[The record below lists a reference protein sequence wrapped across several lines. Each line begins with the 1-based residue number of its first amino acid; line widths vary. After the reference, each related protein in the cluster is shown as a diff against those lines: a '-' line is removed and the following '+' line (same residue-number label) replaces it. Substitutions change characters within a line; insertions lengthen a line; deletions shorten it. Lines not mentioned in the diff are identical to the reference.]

1 VAAPPG
7 HGGLAELS
15 MQTLPIDP
23 LLPELRRT
31 LTHQCNAVLQ
41 AAPGAGKTTRVPLA
55 LLDAPWLQNR
65 KIIMLEPRRLA
76 ARAAAR
82 YMAASLG
89 ERVGETVGYRVHLD
103 NRVGPATRIEV
114 VTEGI
119 LARMLQQD
127 PTLEAAGLVIFDEFH
142 ERSLAGD
149 LGLALCLDSQSVL
162 REDLRL
168 LLMSATLDGDALA
181 QLLGGAP
188 LLSSTGRSFP
198 VTQLYRPV
206 RAHFAR
212 ERRAFCHEVARQVLA
227 ALRDEEGSILVFLP
241 GVGEIRQLQT
251 LLQAAPLDE
260 SVLLAPLYGQLSAW
274 SQDAAIQ
281 PAAAGRR
288 KVVLATAIAETSL
301 TIEGIRVVIDAGLTR
316 LLRFD
321 PNTGLSRL
329 VTVPVS
335 QASAEQRCG
344 RAGRL
349 QAGACYRLWS
359 QQQRLLARS
368 TPEILQADLTQLV
381 LELAQWGVRDVA
393 QLRWLDEPPAAHL
406 AQATVLLQ
414 QLGALDAAARITSH
428 GGDMLQFG
436 THPRLAHMML
446 KGQSLGVGALA
457 CELAAL
463 LGERDPL
470 AAGDGRDADI
480 TLRVELLRKIRKA
493 AASDG
498 LLQQIRNTAAQWQ
511 RQLRCEPHPPDHSDL
526 SMAGVLLAFAY
537 PDRVARRRA
546 GSDNRFLMSNGR
558 GALFIDAE
566 PLAAEDM
573 IVAAHLDGAREAR
586 IHLAARVQ
594 NEQLRQTH
602 ATLLTTVTHVDWDE
616 REGCVQARRQVRLGE
631 VVLDDEP
638 WKEAD
643 PQDVAQAL
651 LTGIR
656 RLGVAALPWDAV
668 SRELQAR
675 LCFMRGLEPESW
687 PDVSDSALLDTLA
700 SWLLPYLTGLSR
712 LTQLK
717 RLDMHAI
724 LLAQLDWPAQRRLDE
739 QAPTHLRVPSG
750 SRVRLD
756 YSQATPVLAVRLQEM
771 FGLTETPRVAAGR
784 VPVLLHLLSPA
795 RRPVQITQDLAAFWQ
810 GSYHDVRKELKGR
823 YPKHHWP
830 EDPLSAQATTRTRR
844 KTLN

>member
-1 VAAPPG
+1 M
-7 HGGLAELS
+7 AELN

-31 LTHQCNAVLQ
+31 LAQQCNAVLQ

-82 YMAASLG
+82 FMAKSLG
-89 ERVGETVGYRVHLD
+89 ERVGETVGYRVHLE
-103 NRVGPATRIEV
+103 NRVGAATRIEV

-127 PTLEAAGLVIFDEFH
+127 PSLEAVGLVIFDEFH
-142 ERSLAGD
+142 ERSLAAD
-149 LGLALCLDSQSVL
+149 LGLALCLDSQSAL

-168 LLMSATLDGDALA
+168 LLMSATLDVDTVTR
-181 QLLGGAP
+181 LLGDAP
-188 LLSSTGRSFP
+188 LLSSAGRSFP
-198 VTQLYRPV
+198 VTQHYRPV

-227 ALRDEEGSILVFLP
+227 ALRDEGGSILVFLP
-241 GVGEIRQLQT
+241 GAGEIRLVHT
-251 LLQAAPLDE
+251 LLQAAPLHD
-260 SVLLAPLYGQLSAW
+260 SVLLAPLYGQLSARA
-274 SQDAAIQ
+274 QDAAIQ
-281 PAAAGRR
+281 PAVAGRR

-316 LLRFD
+316 QLRFD
-321 PNTGLSRL
+321 PNTGLSQL

-349 QAGACYRLWS
+349 QAGVCYRLWT
-359 QQQRLLARS
+359 QQQRLLPRS
-368 TPEILQADLTQLV
+368 TPEILQADLTPLV
-381 LELAQWGVRDVA
+381 LELAQWGVRDVT

-428 GGDMLQFG
+428 GRDMLQFG
-436 THPRLAHMML
+436 THPRLAHMVL
-446 KGQSLGVGALA
+446 KGQLLGAGALA

-470 AAGDGRDADI
+470 AAAAGRDADI
-480 TLRVELLRKIRKA
+480 TLRVELLRRIRKVP

-498 LLQQIRNTAAQWQ
+498 LLRQIRATATQWQ
-511 RQLRCEPHPPDHSDL
+511 RQLRCGPHPPDHSDL

-537 PDRVARRRA
+537 PDRIALRRA
-546 GSDNRFLMSNGR
+546 GSDNRFIMSNGR
-558 GALFIDAE
+558 GALFIDAQ

-573 IVAAHLDGAREAR
+573 IVAAHLDGSREAR
-586 IHLAARVQ
+586 IFLAARVQ
-594 NEQLRQTH
+594 GEQLRDTH
-602 ATLLTTVTHVDWDE
+602 AALMSTVTHVDWDE

-631 VVLDDEP
+631 VVLDDES

-643 PQDVAQAL
+643 PQAVAQAL

-656 RLGVAALPWDAV
+656 RQGLAVLPWNAA
-668 SRELQAR
+668 SRERQAR
-675 LCFMRGLEPESW
+675 LCFMRCLEPESW
-687 PDVSDSALLDTLA
+687 PDVSDSALLATLE

-712 LTQLK
+712 LAHLK

-724 LLAQLDWPAQRRLDE
+724 LLSQLDWPAQRRLDE
-739 QAPTHLRVPSG
+739 QAPTHLQVPSG
-750 SRVRLD
+750 TRVRLD
-756 YSQATPVLAVRLQEM
+756 YSQTPPILAVRLQEM
-771 FGLTETPRVAAGR
+771 FGLTRTPCIAAGR

-830 EDPLSAQATTRTRR
+830 EDPLLAQATTRTRR
-844 KTLN
+844 KPAS

>member
-1 VAAPPG
+1 M
-7 HGGLAELS
+7 AELS
-15 MQTLPIDP
+15 MHSLPIDQ
-23 LLPELRRT
+23 LLPDLRRT
-31 LTHQCNAVLQ
+31 LTQECNAVLQ

-82 YMAASLG
+82 FMAKSLG

-103 NRVGPATRIEV
+103 NRVGPATRVEV

-149 LGLALCLDSQSVL
+149 LGLALCLDSQSAL

-168 LLMSATLDGDALA
+168 LLMSATLDGDAVA
-181 QLLGGAP
+181 QLLGDAP
-188 LLSSTGRSFP
+188 LLSSAGRSFP
-198 VTQLYRPV
+198 VTQQYRPV

-241 GVGEIRQLQT
+241 GAGEIRQLQA
-251 LLQAAPLDE
+251 LLEAAPLDE
-260 SVLLAPLYGQLSAW
+260 SVLLAPLYGQLSAQA
-274 SQDAAIQ
+274 QDAAIQ

-316 LLRFD
+316 QLRFD
-321 PNTGLSRL
+321 PNTGLSQL

-349 QAGACYRLWS
+349 QAGVCYRLWS
-359 QQQRLLARS
+359 QQQTLLARS
-368 TPEILQADLTQLV
+368 TPEILQADLTPLV
-381 LELAQWGVRDVA
+381 LELAQWGVRDVT

-428 GGDMLQFG
+428 GRDMLQFG

-446 KGQSLGVGALA
+446 KGQSLGAGVLA

-463 LGERDPL
+463 LGERDPMT
-470 AAGDGRDADI
+470 ASAGRDADI
-480 TLRVELLRKIRKA
+480 TLRVELLRKIRKSP

-498 LLQQIRNTAAQWQ
+498 LLRQIRATAAQWQ
-511 RQLRCEPHPPDHSDL
+511 RQLRCEPHPPDHADL

-537 PDRVARRRA
+537 PDRIARRRA
-546 GSDNRFLMSNGR
+546 GSDNRFIMSNGR

-594 NEQLRQTH
+594 NEQLRDTH
-602 ATLLTTVTHVDWDE
+602 AALLTTVTHVDWDE

-643 PQDVAQAL
+643 PQAVAQAL

-656 RLGVAALPWDAV
+656 RQGIAVLPWDAA

-687 PDVSDSALLDTLA
+687 PDVSDSALLATLE
-700 SWLLPYLTGLSR
+700 SWLLPYITELSR
-712 LTQLK
+712 LTHLK
-717 RLDMHAI
+717 RLDLHAI
-724 LLAQLDWPAQRRLDE
+724 LLAQLDWPAQQRLDE

-771 FGLTETPRVAAGR
+771 FGLTETPRIAAGR
-784 VPVLLHLLSPA
+784 VPLLLHLLSPA

-810 GSYHDVRKELKGR
+810 GSYHDVRRELKGR

-830 EDPLSAQATTRTRR
+830 EDPLRAQATTRTRR
-844 KTLN
+844 KTVN

>member
-1 VAAPPG
+1 MAK
-7 HGGLAELS
+7 LS
-15 MQTLPIDP
+15 MQTLPIDT

-31 LTHQCNAVLQ
+31 LTQHCNAVLQ

-82 YMAASLG
+82 YMANSLG
-89 ERVGETVGYRVHLD
+89 ERVGETVGYRVHLE
-103 NRVGPATRIEV
+103 NRVGPATRVEV

-127 PTLEAAGLVIFDEFH
+127 PSLEAVGLVIFDEFH

-149 LGLALCLDSQSVL
+149 LGLALCLDSQSAL
-162 REDLRL
+162 REELRL
-168 LLMSATLDGDALA
+168 LLMSATLDGDAVT
-181 QLLGGAP
+181 QLLGDAP
-188 LLSSTGRSFP
+188 LLSSAGRSFP
-198 VTQLYRPV
+198 VTQHYRPV
-206 RAHFAR
+206 RAHFVR
-212 ERRAFCHEVARQVLA
+212 ERRTFCHEVAVQVLA

-241 GVGEIRQLQT
+241 GAGEIRQLQV

-260 SVLLAPLYGQLSAW
+260 SVLLAPLYGQLSARA
-274 SQDAAIQ
+274 QDAAIQ
-281 PAAAGRR
+281 PAAAGSR

-316 LLRFD
+316 QLRFD
-321 PNTGLSRL
+321 PNTGLSQL

-349 QAGACYRLWS
+349 QEGVCYRLWA
-359 QQQRLLARS
+359 QQQTLLAQS
-368 TPEILQADLTQLV
+368 TPEILQADLTPLV
-381 LELAQWGVRDVA
+381 LELAQWGVRDVT
-393 QLRWLDEPPAAHL
+393 QLCWLDEPPAAHL
-406 AQATVLLQ
+406 AQATELLQ
-414 QLGALDAAARITSH
+414 QLGALDTVARITSH
-428 GGDMLQFG
+428 GRDMVRFG

-446 KGQSLGVGALA
+446 NGKSLGVAALA

-470 AAGDGRDADI
+470 AAAAGRDADI

-493 AASDG
+493 SAASDG
-498 LLQQIRNTAAQWQ
+498 LLRQIRATAAQWQ
-511 RQLRCEPHPPDHSDL
+511 RQLRCEPHPQDHSDL

-537 PDRVARRRA
+537 PDRIARRRA
-546 GSDNRFLMSNGR
+546 GSDNRFIMSNGR
-558 GALFIDAE
+558 GALFVEAE
-566 PLAAEDM
+566 PMAAEDM
-573 IVAAHLDGAREAR
+573 IVAAHLDGSREAR
-586 IHLAARVQ
+586 IFLAAAVQ
-594 NEQLRQTH
+594 GEQLRDTH
-602 ATLLTTVTHVDWDE
+602 AALLTTATHVDWDE

-643 PQDVAQAL
+643 PEAVAQAL
-651 LTGIR
+651 LTGLR
-656 RLGVAALPWDAV
+656 KQGAAALPWDGA

-675 LCFMRGLEPESW
+675 LCFMQGLEPECW
-687 PDVSDSALLDTLA
+687 PDVSDTALMATLE
-700 SWLLPYLTGLSR
+700 SWLLPYITGMSR
-712 LTQLK
+712 LAHLK
-717 RLDMHAI
+717 RLDLPAI
-724 LLAQLDWPAQRRLDE
+724 LQAQLDWPARQRLDE

-771 FGLTETPRVAAGR
+771 FGLTETPCIAAGR

-810 GSYHDVRKELKGR
+810 GSYHDVRKEMKGR

-830 EDPLSAQATTRTRR
+830 DDPLVAQATTRTRR
-844 KTLN
+844 KPAN

>member
-1 VAAPPG
+1 MAK
-7 HGGLAELS
+7 LS
-15 MQTLPIDP
+15 KQSLPIDQ
-23 LLPELRRT
+23 LLPDLRRT
-31 LTHQCNAVLQ
+31 LTQECNAVLQ

-82 YMAASLG
+82 YMAKSLG

-127 PTLEAAGLVIFDEFH
+127 PSLEAAGLVIFDEFH

-149 LGLALCLDSQSVL
+149 LGLALCLDSQSAL
-162 REDLRL
+162 REELRL
-168 LLMSATLDGDALA
+168 LLMSATLDGDAVA
-181 QLLGGAP
+181 RLLGDAP
-188 LLSSTGRSFP
+188 LLSSAGRSFP
-198 VTQLYRPV
+198 VIQLYRPV

-241 GVGEIRQLQT
+241 GAGEIRLVQS
-251 LLQAAPLDE
+251 LLEAPLDE
-260 SVLLAPLYGQLSAW
+260 SVLLAPLYGQLSAQA
-274 SQDAAIQ
+274 QDAAIQ

-316 LLRFD
+316 QLRFD
-321 PNTGLSRL
+321 PNTGLSQL

-349 QAGACYRLWS
+349 QAGVCYRLWS
-359 QQQRLLARS
+359 QQQTLLARS
-368 TPEILQADLTQLV
+368 TPEILQADLTPLV

-393 QLRWLDEPPAAHL
+393 QLRWLDLPPAAHL

-428 GGDMLQFG
+428 GRDMLQFG
-436 THPRLAHMML
+436 THPRLAHMVL
-446 KGQSLGVGALA
+446 KGQSLGAGALA

-470 AAGDGRDADI
+470 ASAAGRDADI
-480 TLRVELLRKIRKA
+480 TLRVELLRKIRKSP

-498 LLQQIRNTAAQWQ
+498 LLRQIRATAAQWQ

-537 PDRVARRRA
+537 PDRIARRRA
-546 GSDNRFLMSNGR
+546 GSDNRFIMSNGR

-594 NEQLRQTH
+594 NEQLRNTH
-602 ATLLTTVTHVDWDE
+602 AALLTTVTHVDWDE

-643 PQDVAQAL
+643 PQAVAQAL

-656 RLGVAALPWDAV
+656 RQGIAVLPWDAA

-687 PDVSDSALLDTLA
+687 PDVSDSALLATLE
-700 SWLLPYLTGLSR
+700 SWLLPYITELSR
-712 LTQLK
+712 LTHLK
-717 RLDMHAI
+717 RLDLHAI
-724 LLAQLDWPAQRRLDE
+724 LLAQLDWPAQQRLDE

-771 FGLTETPRVAAGR
+771 FGLTETPRIAAGR
-784 VPVLLHLLSPA
+784 VPLLLHLLSPA

-830 EDPLSAQATTRTRR
+830 EDPLRAQATTRTRR
-844 KTLN
+844 KTVN

>member
-1 VAAPPG
+1 M
-7 HGGLAELS
+7 AELS
-15 MQTLPIDP
+15 TQQLPIDE
-23 LLPELRRT
+23 LLPELRAT
-31 LTHQCNAVLQ
+31 LAQQRNAVLQ

-55 LLDAPWLQNR
+55 LLDMPWLQQR

-82 YMAASLG
+82 FMARSLG

-103 NRVGPATRIEV
+103 NKTGPATRIEV

-127 PTLEAAGLVIFDEFH
+127 PSLQSVGMVIFDEFH

-149 LGLALCLDSQSVL
+149 MGLALCLDSQSAL
-162 REDLRL
+162 REGLRI
-168 LLMSATLDGDALA
+168 LLMSATLDSDAVALLLGDA
-181 QLLGGAP
+181 P
-188 LLSSTGRSFP
+188 VLSSSGRSFP
-198 VTQLYRPV
+198 VTQHYRPI

-227 ALRDEEGSILVFLP
+227 ALRDEEGSLLVFLP
-241 GVGEIRQLQT
+241 GAGEIRQLQS
-251 LLQAAPLDE
+251 LLQSASLDD
-260 SVLLAPLYGQLSAW
+260 SVLLAPLYGQLSARA
-274 SQDAAIQ
+274 QDAAIE

-316 LLRFD
+316 QLRFD

-349 QAGACYRLWS
+349 QAGVCYRLWP
-359 QQQRLLARS
+359 QQQTLLAQAL
-368 TPEILQADLTQLV
+368 PEILQADLTPLV
-381 LELAQWGVRDVA
+381 LELAQWGVRDVT

-414 QLGALDAAARITSH
+414 RLGALDKAARITAH
-428 GGDMLQFG
+428 GRDMLQFG
-436 THPRLAHMML
+436 THPRRAQMML
-446 KGQSLGVGALA
+446 RGKSLGAAALA

-470 AAGDGRDADI
+470 SAAAGRDADI
-480 TLRVELLRKIRKA
+480 TLRIEVLRNIRKVPA
-493 AASDG
+493 AGDG
-498 LLQQIRNTAAQWQ
+498 LLRQIRATAAQWQ
-511 RQLRCEPHPPDHSDL
+511 RQLHCGPHPSDNSDL

-537 PDRVARRRA
+537 PDRIARRRP
-546 GSDNRFLMSNGR
+546 GSDNRFIMSNGR
-558 GALFIDAE
+558 GALFVEAE
-566 PLAAEDM
+566 PLAAEDL
-573 IVAAHLDGAREAR
+573 IVAAHLDGSREAR
-586 IHLAARVQ
+586 IFLAARVLA
-594 NEQLRQTH
+594 EQLRDTH
-602 ATLLTTVTHVDWDE
+602 AALLTPVTQVHWDE
-616 REGCVQARRQVRLGE
+616 REGCVQARRQLRIGE
-631 VVLDDEP
+631 LVLDDEP

-643 PQDVAQAL
+643 PQAIALAL
-651 LTGIR
+651 LTGLR
-656 RLGVAALPWDAV
+656 KPGAAALPWNAA

-675 LCFMRGLEPESW
+675 LCFMHGIAPQSW
-687 PDVSDSALLDTLA
+687 PDVSDTALLATLE
-700 SWLLPYLTGLSR
+700 SWLLPYINGMSR
-712 LTQLK
+712 LVHLK
-717 RLDMHAI
+717 RLDLHAI
-724 LLAQLDWPAQRRLDE
+724 LLAQLDWPAQRQLDE
-739 QAPTHLRVPSG
+739 QAPTHLQVPSG

-756 YSQATPVLAVRLQEM
+756 YSQPTPVLAVRLQEM
-771 FGLTETPRVAAGR
+771 FGLTETPCIAAGR

-830 EDPLSAQATTRTRR
+830 DDPLLAQATAGTRR
-844 KTLN
+844 KQAH

>member
-1 VAAPPG
+1 M
-7 HGGLAELS
+7 AELS
-15 MQTLPIDP
+15 MQTLPIDQ
-23 LLPELRRT
+23 LLPDLRRT
-31 LTHQCNAVLQ
+31 LTQECNAVLQ

-82 YMAASLG
+82 YMAKSLG

-149 LGLALCLDSQSVL
+149 LGLALCLDSQSAL
-162 REDLRL
+162 REELRL
-168 LLMSATLDGDALA
+168 LLMSATLDGDAVA
-181 QLLGGAP
+181 RLLGDAP
-188 LLSSTGRSFP
+188 LLSSAGRSFP

-241 GVGEIRQLQT
+241 GAGEIRLVQS
-251 LLQAAPLDE
+251 LLEAPLDE
-260 SVLLAPLYGQLSAW
+260 SVLLAPLYGQLSAQA
-274 SQDAAIQ
+274 QDAAIQ

-316 LLRFD
+316 QLRFD
-321 PNTGLSRL
+321 PNTGLSQL

-349 QAGACYRLWS
+349 QAGVCYRLWS
-359 QQQRLLARS
+359 QQQTLLARS
-368 TPEILQADLTQLV
+368 TPEILQADLTPLV

-428 GGDMLQFG
+428 GRDMLQFG
-436 THPRLAHMML
+436 THPRLAHMVL
-446 KGQSLGVGALA
+446 KGQSLGAGALA

-470 AAGDGRDADI
+470 ASAAGRDADI
-480 TLRVELLRKIRKA
+480 TLRVELLRKIRKSP

-498 LLQQIRNTAAQWQ
+498 LLRQICATAAQWQ

-537 PDRVARRRA
+537 PDRIARRRA
-546 GSDNRFLMSNGR
+546 GSDNRFIMSNGR

-594 NEQLRQTH
+594 NEQLRNTH
-602 ATLLTTVTHVDWDE
+602 AALLTTVTHVDWDE

-643 PQDVAQAL
+643 PQAVAQAL

-656 RLGVAALPWDAV
+656 RQGIAVLPWDAA

-687 PDVSDSALLDTLA
+687 PDVSDSALLATLE
-700 SWLLPYLTGLSR
+700 SWLLPYITELSR
-712 LTQLK
+712 LTHLK
-717 RLDMHAI
+717 RLDLHAI
-724 LLAQLDWPAQRRLDE
+724 LLAQLDWPAQQRLDE

-771 FGLTETPRVAAGR
+771 FGLTETPRIAAGR
-784 VPVLLHLLSPA
+784 VPLLLHLLSPA

-830 EDPLSAQATTRTRR
+830 EDPLRAQATTRTRR
-844 KTLN
+844 KTVN

>member
-1 VAAPPG
+1 M
-7 HGGLAELS
+7 AELS
-15 MQTLPIDP
+15 LQELPIDI
-23 LLPELRRT
+23 LLPELRQI
-31 LTHQCNAVLQ
+31 LTQQCNAVLQ

-89 ERVGETVGYRVHLD
+89 EHLGETVGYRVRLD
-103 NRVGPATRIEV
+103 NRVGPATRVEV

-127 PTLEAAGLVIFDEFH
+127 PSLEAAGLVIFDEFH

-149 LGLALCLDSQSVL
+149 LGLALCLDSQSAL

-168 LLMSATLDGDALA
+168 LLMSATLDGDAVA
-181 QLLGGAP
+181 QLLGDAP
-188 LLSSTGRSFP
+188 LLSSAGRSFP
-198 VTQLYRPV
+198 VTQHYRPARV
-206 RAHFAR
+206 HFAR

-227 ALRDEEGSILVFLP
+227 AVRDEEGSILVFLP
-241 GVGEIRQLQT
+241 GAGEIRLVQS
-251 LLQAAPLDE
+251 LLQAASLDD
-260 SVLLAPLYGQLSAW
+260 SVLLAPLYGQLPARA
-274 SQDAAIQ
+274 QDAAIQ
-281 PAAAGRR
+281 PVAAGGR
-288 KVVLATAIAETSL
+288 KIVLATTIAETSL

-316 LLRFD
+316 QLRFD
-321 PNTGLSRL
+321 PNTGLSQL

-349 QAGACYRLWS
+349 QAGVCYRLWA
-359 QQQRLLARS
+359 QQQTLLAQT
-368 TPEILQADLTQLV
+368 TPEILQADLTPLV
-381 LELAQWGVRDVA
+381 LELSQWGVHDVT

-406 AQATVLLQ
+406 AQARALLQ
-414 QLGALDAAARITSH
+414 QLGALDTAARITRH
-428 GGDMLQFG
+428 GSEMLRFG

-446 KGQSLGVGALA
+446 KGRSMGAGALA

-463 LGERDPL
+463 LGERDPMT
-470 AAGDGRDADI
+470 ASGGRDTDI
-480 TLRVELLRKIRKA
+480 TLRVELLRGIGRTTA
-493 AASDG
+493 ANAG
-498 LLQQIRNTAAQWQ
+498 LLKQIRATAAQWQ
-511 RQLRCEPHPPDHSDL
+511 RQLRCESYPKDHSDIA
-526 SMAGVLLAFAY
+526 MAGVLLAFAY
-537 PDRVARRRA
+537 PDRIARRRA
-546 GSDNRFLMSNGR
+546 GSDNRFIMSNGR
-558 GALFIDAE
+558 GALFFEAE

-573 IVAAHLDGAREAR
+573 IVAAHLDGSREAR
-586 IHLAARVQ
+586 IFLAARVQ
-594 NEQLRQTH
+594 AEQLRDTH
-602 ATLLTTVTHVDWDE
+602 AALLTTVTHVEWDE
-616 REGCVQARRQVRLGE
+616 REGCVQARRQVRIGE

-643 PQDVAQAL
+643 PQAVAQAL
-651 LTGIR
+651 LKGIR
-656 RLGVAALPWDAV
+656 RQGVAALPWNAA

-675 LCFMRGLEPESW
+675 LSFMQGLEPQSW
-687 PDVSDSALLDTLA
+687 PDVSDAALLATLE
-700 SWLLPYLTGLSR
+700 SWLLPCITGLSR
-712 LTQLK
+712 LLHLK
-717 RLDMHAI
+717 RLDLPAI
-724 LLAQLDWPAQRRLDE
+724 LLARLDWPAQRRLEE
-739 QAPTHLRVPSG
+739 QAPTHLQVPSG

-771 FGLTETPRVAAGR
+771 FGLTETPCIAGGR

-795 RRPVQITQDLAAFWQ
+795 RRPVQVTQDLAAFWQ

-830 EDPLSAQATTRTRR
+830 DDPQLARATTRTRR
-844 KTLN
+844 KPAN

>member
-1 VAAPPG
+1 M
-7 HGGLAELS
+7 AELS
-15 MQTLPIDP
+15 MPELPIDQ
-23 LLPELRRT
+23 LLPELRQT
-31 LTHQCNAVLQ
+31 LARHRNAVLQ

-55 LLDAPWLQNR
+55 LLDAPWLQHR

-103 NRVGPATRIEV
+103 NRVGAATRVEV

-119 LARMLQQD
+119 LTRMLQQD
-127 PTLEAAGLVIFDEFH
+127 PSLEAAGLVIFDEFH

-149 LGLALCLDSQSVL
+149 LGLALCLDSQSAL
-162 REDLRL
+162 RQDLRL
-168 LLMSATLDGDALA
+168 LLMSATLDSDAVA
-181 QLLGGAP
+181 QLLGDAP

-198 VTQLYRPV
+198 VTQQYRPV

-212 ERRAFCHEVARQVLA
+212 ERRAFCHEVARQVVA
-227 ALRDEEGSILVFLP
+227 ALHDEQGSILVFLP
-241 GVGEIRQLQT
+241 GAGEIRLVQS
-251 LLQAAPLDE
+251 LLQAAPLDD
-260 SVLLAPLYGQLSAW
+260 SVLLAPLYGQLSARA
-274 SQDAAIQ
+274 QDAAIQ

-288 KVVLATAIAETSL
+288 KVVLATTIAETSL

-316 LLRFD
+316 QLRFD
-321 PNTGLSRL
+321 PNTGLSQL
-329 VTVPVS
+329 QTVPVS

-349 QAGACYRLWS
+349 QAGVCYRLWA
-359 QQQRLLARS
+359 QQQTLLAQTS
-368 TPEILQADLTQLV
+368 PEILQADLAPLV
-381 LELAQWGVRDVA
+381 LELAHWGVRDVN

-414 QLGALDAAARITSH
+414 QLGVLDTAARITRH
-428 GGDMLQFG
+428 GHDMLQFG
-436 THPRLAHMML
+436 THPRLAHMMI
-446 KGQSLGVGALA
+446 KGRSLGAGALA

-470 AAGDGRDADI
+470 ATSGGRDADI
-480 TLRVELLRKIRKA
+480 TLRVELLRGIGRSA
-493 AASDG
+493 IVNAG
-498 LLQQIRNTAAQWQ
+498 LLKQIRATAARWQ
-511 RQLRCEPHPPDHSDL
+511 RQLRCVPNPPDHSDL
-526 SMAGVLLAFAY
+526 SKAGVLLAFAY
-537 PDRVARRRA
+537 PDRIARRRA
-546 GSDNRFLMSNGR
+546 GSDKRFIMSNGR
-558 GALFIDAE
+558 GALFIEAE

-573 IVAAHLDGAREAR
+573 IVAAHLDGSREAR
-586 IHLAARVQ
+586 IFLAAGVQ
-594 NEQLRQTH
+594 GEQLRDTH
-602 ATLLTTVTHVDWDE
+602 AALLTTVAQVDWDE
-616 REGCVQARRQVRLGE
+616 REGCVQARRQVRIGE

-643 PQDVAQAL
+643 PQAVAQAL
-651 LTGIR
+651 LTGLR
-656 RLGVAALPWDAV
+656 RQGVAALPWNAA

-675 LCFMRGLEPESW
+675 LSFMQGLEPGSW
-687 PDVSDSALLDTLA
+687 PDVSDTALLATLE
-700 SWLLPYLTGLSR
+700 SWLLPFISGLSR
-712 LTQLK
+712 LAHLK
-717 RLDMHAI
+717 RLDLQAI

-739 QAPTHLRVPSG
+739 QAPTHLQVPSG

-771 FGLTETPRVAAGR
+771 FGLTETPCIAAGR

-795 RRPVQITQDLAAFWQ
+795 RRPVQVTQDLAAFWQ

-830 EDPLSAQATTRTRR
+830 DDPLLAQATMRTRR
-844 KTLN
+844 KPAN